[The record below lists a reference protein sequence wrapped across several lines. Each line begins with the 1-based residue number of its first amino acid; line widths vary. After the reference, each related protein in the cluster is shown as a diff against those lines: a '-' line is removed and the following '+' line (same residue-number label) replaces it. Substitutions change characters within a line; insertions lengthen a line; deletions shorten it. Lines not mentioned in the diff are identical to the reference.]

1 MNLAS
6 IGKYPISPNVAE
18 AAMAWWVELQSEP
31 VAAEVRMA
39 CQRWRAASPEHEHA
53 WQIIAGGQQRLRAT
67 GLPTAL
73 AHASLTT
80 PPGPARRQA
89 IKALAVLVFAG
100 AGGLTLHRQYQTGS
114 WIADYQ
120 TDTGERRLVTLADGS
135 QLTLDTGSVVD
146 VNFDSRQRQL
156 HLRSGRIHIA
166 TATDD
171 RRRPFL
177 VSTAEGS
184 AQALGTRFTV
194 RQHPGSSEVAVF
206 AGAVA
211 LRPLR
216 NPAHPLIIN
225 AGQRASFDAGAC
237 DAPSATVSTDAAW
250 QQGMLIVNAMR
261 LDDFAAELDRYRPGW
276 LICDPRVASL
286 EVSGSFPLD
295 NTERVLEALVNT
307 LPVQIV
313 QRTRYWTAIQ
323 PLPSSA

>member
-1 MNLAS
+1 MKFAPT
-6 IGKYPISPNVAE
+6 GKHPIPHEIAE

-31 VAAEVRMA
+31 VTADVLMA
-39 CQRWRAASPEHEHA
+39 CQRWRAARPEHEHA

-73 AHASLTT
+73 AHATLT
-80 PPGPARRQA
+80 PPRSPARRQA

-100 AGGLTLHRQYQTGS
+100 GSGLTVHRQYQTGN
-114 WIADYQ
+114 WLADYR
-120 TDTGERRLVTLADGS
+120 TGTGERRLVTLADGS
-135 QLTLDTGSVVD
+135 QLTLDTGSSVD
-146 VNFDSRQRQL
+146 VSFDSRQRQL

-171 RRRPFL
+171 SRRPFL
-177 VSTAEGS
+177 VNTAEGS

-194 RQHPGSSEVAVF
+194 RQHPGRSEVAVF

-211 LRPLR
+211 LRPLGSPE
-216 NPAHPLIIN
+216 NPLIIN
-225 AGQRASFDAGAC
+225 AGQRASFDASTC
-237 DAPSATVSTDAAW
+237 HAPSATASTDAAW

-261 LDDFAAELDRYRPGW
+261 LDEFAAELDRYRPGR
-276 LICDPRVASL
+276 LVCDPRVASL

-307 LPVQIV
+307 LPVRIV

-323 PLPSSA
+323 PLTTSA